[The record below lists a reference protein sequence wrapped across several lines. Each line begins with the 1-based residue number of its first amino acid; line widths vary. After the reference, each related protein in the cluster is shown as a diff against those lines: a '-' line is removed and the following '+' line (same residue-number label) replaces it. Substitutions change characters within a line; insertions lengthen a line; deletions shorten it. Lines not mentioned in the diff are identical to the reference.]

1 MRRALILMLGAL
13 FLFGVGAM
21 AGLGLASQTAPRKL
35 RAAVEASL
43 SEALD
48 TPVTVASVRLWV
60 LPRATLRLLPA
71 ITVEANGVEAW
82 PGSKGASFSAARL
95 EAALDLAGLL
105 SGRLRFTSVTLD
117 GARLELTRRADG
129 EWQPPLLTPG
139 FENPQ
144 HVLGRLFAA
153 RLPAPNI
160 EVRSGELSVVD
171 LGVPRAAGGPARFE
185 VGSLALRLLGPGLLE
200 SGRLVVSGTL
210 LQTKGTASPFELEAV
225 RTGSALPRLE
235 LAVSGLVVDRFRP
248 YLRALDPDLRL
259 GGLAWGVL
267 SVEDLGGD
275 GTDMGIDLAVS
286 DLRVSTGEAEDE
298 AEETGSPL
306 RVTELGLE
314 GTLRI
319 APDSLAVS
327 AAQLR
332 ADDLKLS
339 FSGSLG
345 RPSDADAVL
354 AIEAR
359 LPEIELESLRR
370 MVAWLPATTRAA
382 FEERSRALES
392 GTFADVVLDAQAPL
406 GEWQAAFEPDGR
418 LLPKGARLATRIEDL
433 TLHPEGDEPVTIL
446 GGAASLEGDDSLV
459 VTGLEG
465 RLGERA
471 LPLLDLRLDG
481 IRNLLASTSV
491 PVPTV
496 PPLPGRVAL
505 QEILAGG
512 PEEGDGFS
520 AFELE
525 ADWILHPAFF
535 RPLRNLK
542 ARFEPTPDGVAVH
555 LAGAAWGGL
564 PIRGEGVLEG
574 SPERLRISLE
584 VGPEAEAVPP
594 IATTE
599 SWAHGHFSIET
610 PRRPG
615 FHVASL
621 RGGFDLANTRLT
633 LFDASATLG
642 MPGRLTG
649 DARLELGREGE
660 VPANLRLSLEDADAP
675 SLLGG
680 LSDDPTEASGVVDLN
695 ARLTGSLRPGQRFLV
710 GMDGDARIEARD
722 GELTVDLPLLLAI
735 AKASDTFNPF
745 GSAHGIRYDR
755 LEAELRL
762 EHGLISTKRSI
773 TIESPDL
780 RLVLS
785 GTLDLRQTPSR
796 LEAVV
801 GCFFFKPLDQVIGA
815 IPVVSRILLG
825 PDRSLFGTYFEL
837 TGSWDDPSA
846 GLIPM
851 KTVALGPASFLLEDV
866 PSFVLQGIE
875 AIQSVILG
883 GSPPAVAAP
892 AESADPMG
900 DGS

>member
-1 MRRALILMLGAL
+1 VRRALILMLGAL

-43 SEALD
+43 SEALG
-48 TPVTVASVRLWV
+48 TPVTVASARLWV
-60 LPRATLRLLPA
+60 LPRANLLLLPA

-82 PGSKGASFSAARL
+82 PGSKGASFSATRL

-105 SGRLRFTSVTLD
+105 SGRLRFSSVTLD
-117 GARLELTRRADG
+117 GARLELTRRSDG
-129 EWQPPLLTPG
+129 EWHPPLLTPG

-171 LGVPRAAGGPARFE
+171 LGVQRAAGGPARFE
-185 VGSLALRLLGPGLLE
+185 VESLALRLLGPGLLE

-210 LQTKGTASPFELEAV
+210 LQTKGTPSPFELEAI

-235 LAVSGLVVDRFRP
+235 LAVSGLVVDRFLP
-248 YLRALDPDLRL
+248 YLRTLDPDLAL
-259 GGLAWGVL
+259 GGRAWGVL
-267 SVEDLGGD
+267 SVEDLGGG
-275 GTDMGIDLAVS
+275 GTELGIDLAVS
-286 DLRVSTGEAEDE
+286 DLRASTGEAEGTD
-298 AEETGSPL
+298 SPL

-319 APDSLAVS
+319 TRDSLALS
-327 AAQLR
+327 AANLR

-339 FSGSLG
+339 LSGSLG

-354 AIEAR
+354 AMEAR
-359 LPEIELESLRR
+359 LPEIEIESLRR
-370 MVAWLPATTRAA
+370 MVAWLPAETRAA

-392 GTFADVVLDAQAPL
+392 GTFTDVVLDAQAPL

-418 LLPKGARLATRIEDL
+418 LLPKGARLATRVEDL

-446 GGAASLEGDDSLV
+446 RGTASLEGDDSLV

-491 PVPTV
+491 PVPTA
-496 PPLPGRVAL
+496 PPLPGRPAL

-512 PEEGDGFS
+512 PDEGDGFS
-520 AFELE
+520 AFEVE
-525 ADWILHPAFF
+525 ADWILHPVFF

-555 LAGAAWGGL
+555 LAGASWGGL
-564 PIRGEGVLEG
+564 PIRGEGVLER
-574 SPERLRISLE
+574 SPERVRISID
-584 VGPEAEAVPP
+584 VGPEAEAVSP
-594 IATTE
+594 IANTE
-599 SWAHGHFSIET
+599 SWAHGRFSIET
-610 PRRPG
+610 PARPG

-621 RGGFDLANTRLT
+621 RGGFDLASTRLT
-633 LFDASATLG
+633 VFDATATLG

-660 VPANLRLSLEDADAP
+660 VPANLRLSLEEADAP
-675 SLLGG
+675 SLLGA
-680 LSDDPTEASGVVDLN
+680 LSDDPTEASGVVDLS

-710 GMDGDARIEARD
+710 GMDGDARITARD
-722 GELTVDLPLLLAI
+722 GELTVDLPLLLAV

-745 GSAHGIRYDR
+745 RSAHGIRYDR
-755 LEAELRL
+755 IEAELRL

-773 TIESPDL
+773 SIESPDL